1 MHARQTIGLDQ
12 ELHIIR
18 DAIARVQTPILP
30 GPVGHFQQSKHLIL
44 IYPHG
49 PGKFCQS
56 LVGLVPGLIHDAHIE
71 VILLH
76 LEQCIAEWPELI
88 GRELEHGDACFVY
101 ESGGG
106 MPGLDLLAE
115 DDLECL
121 GILGFDHGQDG
132 VEESEE
138 AFGGKG
144 TDVVED

>member
-18 DAIARVQTPILP
+18 DAIARVQAPILP
-30 GPVGHFQQSKHLIL
+30 RPVGDFQKAKKLLLIHA
-44 IYPHG
+44 HG

-56 LVGLVPGLIHDAHIE
+56 LVGLIPGLIYDAHIE

-76 LEQCIAEWPELI
+76 LKQCIAEWPELI

-115 DDLECL
+115 DDLDFL
-121 GILGFDHGQDG
+121 GILGLNHWKDG
-132 VEESEE
+132 VVESEE
-138 AFGGKG
+138 AFGGEG
-144 TDVVED
+144 TDVVEN